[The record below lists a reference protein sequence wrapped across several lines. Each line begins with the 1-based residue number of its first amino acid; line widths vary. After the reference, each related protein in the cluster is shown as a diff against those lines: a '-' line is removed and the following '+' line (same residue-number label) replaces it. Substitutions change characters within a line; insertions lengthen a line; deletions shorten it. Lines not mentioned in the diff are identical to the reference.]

1 MNLTVGGLLGYSS
14 VNSICNLNVPVAR
27 NREYAPL
34 ITTAYLITTQRNIK
48 TTEYNNDYKNETTL
62 CQLTIFKWCV
72 LRTVGK
78 KRNVLDMYKLN
89 SASFKFFANIIVF
102 TYPNITAFHII
113 ILFSDGA
120 PLTPAGGSS

>member
-48 TTEYNNDYKNETTL
+48 TTKYNNDYKNETTL

-78 KRNVLDMYKLN
+78 KKNVLDMYKLN
-89 SASFKFFANIIVF
+89 SASFKFFAK
-102 TYPNITAFHII
+102 TT
-113 ILFSDGA
+113 
-120 PLTPAGGSS
+120 

>member
-48 TTEYNNDYKNETTL
+48 TTKYNNDYKNETTL

-89 SASFKFFANIIVF
+89 SASFKFFAK
-102 TYPNITAFHII
+102 T
-113 ILFSDGA
+113 S
-120 PLTPAGGSS
+120 